1 MTEHFVLESVTTILV
16 VVIPTL
22 FATFG
27 TKRILNSLQI
37 KKERFSLEKDR
48 LDFKHKIQ
56 KNCEIALI
64 GVMNNVLVFRNAIR
78 QNYYSNWELKS
89 KGKIGYSVIIPD
101 GEENLPENLLS
112 DAKNKFFINRLELN
126 AEAWKLYSII
136 SIYYKSEKIEQTY
149 SDFFEKEDFMQTLVC
164 LITSTTKTEDL
175 SKYNKMLKDKT
186 SELSQKAAD
195 LLELIANA
203 PLTNIPDKK

>member
-22 FATFG
+22 IATFG

-37 KKERFSLEKDR
+37 KKERFSLEKDH

-56 KNCEIALI
+56 KNCEIALV
-64 GVMNNVLVFRNAIR
+64 GVLNNVLAFRNTIR
-78 QNYYSNWELKS
+78 QNYYTNWELKS
-89 KGKIGYSVIIPD
+89 NGKISHSVIIPD

-126 AEAWKLYSII
+126 AEAWKFYSII
-136 SIYYKSEKIEQTY
+136 SIYYKSEKIKQTY
-149 SDFFEKEDFMQTLVC
+149 DDFFEKEDYMQTLVS
-164 LITSTTKTEDL
+164 LLTSTTKTEDL
-175 SKYNKMLKDKT
+175 SKYNVMLKHKT
-186 SELSQKAAD
+186 LELRQKASD
-195 LLELIANA
+195 LLELIANT
-203 PLTNIPDKK
+203 PFEKYSR

>member
-37 KKERFSLEKDR
+37 KKEQFSLEKNR
-48 LDFKHKIQ
+48 LDFKHDIQ
-56 KNCEIALI
+56 KNCEISLV
-64 GVMNNVLVFRNAIR
+64 GVLNNVLAFRNAIR
-78 QNYYSNWELKS
+78 QNYYTNWKLKS
-89 KGKIGYSVIIPD
+89 NGKIGYSVIIPD

-136 SIYYKSEKIEQTY
+136 SIYFKSEKIEQTY
-149 SDFFEKEDFMQTLVC
+149 NDFFKKEDYMQTLVS

-175 SKYNKMLKDKT
+175 SKYNEMLKHKT
-186 SELSQKAAD
+186 SELRNKAGN

-203 PLTNIPDKK
+203 TLKNIPDKK